1 MQQTIRLELLGLTDT
16 DDDEL
21 LRLGGQLRRSLQE
34 LDVLD
39 VRAGHSTDEISQ
51 GAKSGELVAPG
62 SIVVTAASLAL
73 RQVLLLADTWLKN
86 RPVRGIKVELEGRV
100 IELSDASAAERTR
113 LIDILLAHREVPGEG
128 HSEERS
134 AEQS

>member
-1 MQQTIRLELLGLTDT
+1 MHRTVRLELLGLADT

-39 VRAGHSTDEISQ
+39 VRSGRSAGHISE
-51 GAKSGELVAPG
+51 GAKSSELIAAG
-62 SIVVTAASLAL
+62 SVVVTAASLAL

-86 RPVRGIKVELEGRV
+86 RPVRGIKVEMEGRV
-100 IELSDASAAERTR
+100 IELSDATAAERAR
-113 LIDILLAHREVPGEG
+113 LIDEFLAHREVPAEG
-128 HSEERS
+128 QSEERS
-134 AEQS
+134 ADQS

>member
-1 MQQTIRLELLGLTDT
+1 MQQTVRLELLGLADT

-21 LRLGGQLRRSLQE
+21 LRLGGQLRRSIQE

-39 VRAGHSTDEISQ
+39 VRAGHSTDQISK
-51 GAKSGELVAPG
+51 GEKSGELLAPG
-62 SIVVTAASLAL
+62 SVVVTAASLAL
-73 RQVLLLADTWLKN
+73 RQVLLLANTWLKN
-86 RPVRGIKVELEGRV
+86 RPVRGIKVELEGHV
-100 IELSDASAAERTR
+100 IELSDTSAAERTR
-113 LIDILLAHREVPGEG
+113 LIDIFLAHREVPGDG

>member
-1 MQQTIRLELLGLTDT
+1 MQQTVRLELLGLADT

-21 LRLGGQLRRSLQE
+21 LRLGGQLRRALQE

-39 VRAGHSTDEISQ
+39 VRGGHSTDEISK
-51 GAKSGELVAPG
+51 GAKSGELVAAG
-62 SIVVTAASLAL
+62 SVVVTAASLAL

-100 IELSDASAAERTR
+100 IELSDASTAERAR
-113 LIDILLAHREVPGEG
+113 LIDNFLAHREVPSEG

-134 AEQS
+134 TEQS